1 VYKVKGS
8 ILLVSSSGDVWDCTE
23 CYKNE
28 EVRYTVANWVEK
40 YDDMYGVYHK
50 RDKKA
55 AIARNADETNFVFKR
70 GDRLVVADHTRLCDE
85 GPIPNGA
92 VTHFVCKS
100 NAASA
105 SVEILIEET
114 LEANDR
120 SIGRIEYNSL
130 YLKFKN
136 VFEGSACKRARV

>member
-1 VYKVKGS
+1 
-8 ILLVSSSGDVWDCTE
+8 
-23 CYKNE
+23 
-28 EVRYTVANWVEK
+28 
-40 YDDMYGVYHK
+40 
-50 RDKKA
+50 
-55 AIARNADETNFVFKR
+55 
-70 GDRLVVADHTRLCDE
+70 VVADHTRLCY
-85 GPIPNGA
+85 GPIPDGT

-114 LEANDR
+114 FKANDR

-136 VFEGSACKRARV
+136 FFKGSACKRARV